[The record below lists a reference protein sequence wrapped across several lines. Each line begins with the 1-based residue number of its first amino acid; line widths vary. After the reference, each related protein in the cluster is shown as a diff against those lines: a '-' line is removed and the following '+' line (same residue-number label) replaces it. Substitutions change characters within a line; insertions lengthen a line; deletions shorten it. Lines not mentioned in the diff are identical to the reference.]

1 MGFQNSMAY
10 AATSRKFAT
19 PADSFVDRLE
29 GARLQIE
36 QRFLDGGAVL
46 ITMTEALAKLVGL
59 LEHIGN
65 SLKEENAEEAT
76 GRLLQ
81 TVDLLHQL
89 PPAEVRRQD
98 CVASIGRTGRLLAE
112 HVLSMEE
119 TLRYLRTF
127 AATAKIAGA
136 RIPDFSSFASEI
148 VERIEFASKEVRA
161 LSLQIRSLEAQIES
175 AAASEDSSLGQ
186 YLDGIPSIAKR
197 LMSNAEEIQVQRRN
211 LSELADSVS
220 GLARKIQNKVAHT
233 LSAMQIGDITRQ
245 RVEHC
250 QAVHS
255 ITEAYLASESP
266 AGLSEADR
274 QRLSEL
280 AMTLN
285 FELLNETTKG
295 FDRETVKIVEN
306 IRSFSGDIRT
316 LLDLYQTMMAQN
328 GDDGKSPINALRG
341 DLSVA
346 RGVVD
351 RIDAAAT
358 GSNRLSEKT
367 SEMVKELTTSILT
380 IQLVRRDIQYMA
392 LNTNLRCGKLGE
404 EGRAINVVAGELR
417 SFAALLDEDAEKILV
432 GLGTLETQSTGLKD
446 WRQATEQGETSGP
459 GVHIDAALL
468 HITEA
473 GAAMDT
479 NVRELRRCGEDMT
492 SQVAEIVNSLDF
504 RAGIGETLAS
514 CTQEAGL
521 ARRSIKN
528 LNGLETPLAALSE
541 RIFKIYT
548 MAAEREIHAAVFGVV
563 APITESGPASA
574 NDDELFADALF

>member
-1 MGFQNSMAY
+1 M
-10 AATSRKFAT
+10 
-19 PADSFVDRLE
+19 
-29 GARLQIE
+29 QIE

-46 ITMTEALAKLVGL
+46 ITVTEALAKLIGL

-65 SLKEENAEEAT
+65 SLKEENAAEAT

-81 TVDLLHQL
+81 TVELLHKL
-89 PPAEVRRQD
+89 PPAEARRQE
-98 CVASIGRTGRLLAE
+98 CVAAISQTGRPLAE

-148 VERIEFASKEVRA
+148 VERIEFAAKEVRA
-161 LSLQIRSLEAQIES
+161 LSVQIHSLEEQIES
-175 AAASEDSSLGQ
+175 AAASEDSSLGH
-186 YLDGIPSIAKR
+186 YLAGIPSIAQR
-197 LMSNAEEIQVQRRN
+197 LVSNADEIQVQRRN
-211 LSELADSVS
+211 LSDLADTVS

-250 QAVHS
+250 QAAHS
-255 ITEAYLASESP
+255 ILETYLGNEASN
-266 AGLSEADR
+266 LSAKDR
-274 QRLSEL
+274 QRLSGL
-280 AMTLN
+280 VTTLI
-285 FELLNETTKG
+285 FELLNETTGG
-295 FDRETVKIVEN
+295 FNRETVKIVEN

-316 LLDLYQTMMAQN
+316 LLDLYQTMMAQS
-328 GDDGKSPINALRG
+328 GEDGKSPINSLRG
-341 DLSVA
+341 DLSAA

-351 RIDAAAT
+351 RIDVAAA
-358 GSNRLSEKT
+358 GANRLSEKT
-367 SEMVKELTTSILT
+367 SEMVKELTTSIQT

-417 SFAALLDEDAEKILV
+417 SFASLLDEDAEKILT
-432 GLGTLETQSTGLKD
+432 GLGKLEMQSAGLKD
-446 WRQATEQGETSGP
+446 WRQTNEPDNASGL
-459 GVHIDAALL
+459 GAHIDAALL

-473 GAAMDT
+473 GTSMDT
-479 NVRELRRCGEDMT
+479 NVKELRRCGEDMT
-492 SQVAEIVNSLDF
+492 SQVAEIVGSLDF

-514 CTQEAGL
+514 CTQEVGF
-521 ARRSIKN
+521 ARGMIVDKS
-528 LNGLETPLAALSE
+528 GLEAPLAVISE

-548 MAAEREIHAAVFGVV
+548 MAAEREIHATVFCVES
-563 APITESGPASA
+563 AAIDSGPASS
-574 NDDELFADALF
+574 DDEDLFADALF

>member
-1 MGFQNSMAY
+1 M
-10 AATSRKFAT
+10 
-19 PADSFVDRLE
+19 
-29 GARLQIE
+29 QIE

-46 ITMTEALAKLVGL
+46 ITVTEALAKLVGL

-65 SLKEENAEEAT
+65 SLKEENAAEAT

-81 TVDLLHQL
+81 TVELLHEL

-255 ITEAYLASESP
+255 ITEVYLASEASD
-266 AGLSEADR
+266 LSAADR
-274 QRLSEL
+274 QRLLEL

-316 LLDLYQTMMAQN
+316 LLDLYQTMMAQS
-328 GDDGKSPINALRG
+328 GDDGRSPINALRG
-341 DLSVA
+341 DLSAA

-358 GSNRLSEKT
+358 GANRLSEKT

-417 SFAALLDEDAEKILV
+417 SFASLLDEDAEKILT
-432 GLGTLETQSTGLKD
+432 GLGTLETQATGLKD
-446 WRQATEQGETSGP
+446 WRQPTEREETPGP
-459 GVHIDAALL
+459 GAHIDAALL

-473 GAAMDT
+473 GASMDT
-479 NVRELRRCGEDMT
+479 NVRELRRCGEEMT

-514 CTQEAGL
+514 CTQEAGQ
-521 ARRSIKN
+521 ARRAVKD
-528 LNGLETPLAALSE
+528 LKGLETPLAGLSE

-548 MAAEREIHAAVFGVV
+548 MAAEREIHADVFGAVTPIAES
-563 APITESGPASA
+563 APALA
-574 NDDELFADALF
+574 NDEELFADALF

>member
-1 MGFQNSMAY
+1 MANRTF
-10 AATSRKFAT
+10 ATSAET
-19 PADSFVDRLE
+19 SVSADSFIDRLE

-46 ITMTEALAKLVGL
+46 ITVTEALTKLVGL

-65 SLKEENAEEAT
+65 SLKEENAAEAT

-98 CVASIGRTGRLLAE
+98 SVAIIGETGRSLGV

-148 VERIEFASKEVRA
+148 VERIEFATKEVRA
-161 LSLQIRSLEAQIES
+161 LSVQIRSLEAQIES
-175 AAASEDSSLGQ
+175 AAAGEDSSLGQ
-186 YLDGIPSIAKR
+186 YLDGIPSIALR
-197 LMSNAEEIQVQRRN
+197 LVSNADEIQVQRRN
-211 LSELADSVS
+211 LSELADTVS

-250 QAVHS
+250 QTAHA
-255 ITEAYLASESP
+255 ITEAYLAAEAP
-266 AGLSEADR
+266 ADLSATDC
-274 QRLSEL
+274 QRLSGL
-280 AMTLN
+280 AMTLI
-285 FELLNETTKG
+285 FELLNETTGG
-295 FDRETVKIVEN
+295 FNRETGKIVEN

-316 LLDLYQTMMAQN
+316 LLGLYQTMMAQS
-328 GDDGKSPINALRG
+328 GEDGKSPINSLRG
-341 DLSVA
+341 DLSAA

-351 RIDAAAT
+351 RIDAAAA
-358 GSNRLSEKT
+358 GANRLSEKT
-367 SEMVKELTTSILT
+367 SEMVKELTTSIQT

-417 SFAALLDEDAEKILV
+417 SFASLLDEDAEKILT
-432 GLGTLETQSTGLKD
+432 GLGKLETQATGLKD
-446 WRQATEQGETSGP
+446 WRQTNEADNASGL
-459 GVHIDAALL
+459 GAHIDAALL

-473 GAAMDT
+473 GASMDM
-479 NVRELRRCGEDMT
+479 NVKELRRCGEDMT
-492 SQVAEIVNSLDF
+492 SQVAEIVSSLDF

-514 CTQEAGL
+514 CTREVGL
-521 ARRSIKN
+521 ARRTN
-528 LNGLETPLAALSE
+528 LDKSGLEAHMAVISE
-541 RIFKIYT
+541 RVFKVYT
-548 MAAEREIHAAVFGVV
+548 MAAEREIHAAIFGMESP
-563 APITESGPASA
+563 AAESGPASS
-574 NDDELFADALF
+574 NDEELFADALF

>member
-1 MGFQNSMAY
+1 M
-10 AATSRKFAT
+10 
-19 PADSFVDRLE
+19 
-29 GARLQIE
+29 QIE
-36 QRFLDGGAVL
+36 QRFLDGGGVL
-46 ITMTEALAKLVGL
+46 ITVTEALAKLVSL

-65 SLKEENAEEAT
+65 SLKEENAAEAT

-81 TVDLLHQL
+81 TVDLLHKL

-98 CVASIGRTGRLLAE
+98 CVGAIGQTGRLLAE

-148 VERIEFASKEVRA
+148 VERIEFAAKEVRA

-175 AAASEDSSLGQ
+175 AAANEDSSLGQ
-186 YLDGIPSIAKR
+186 YLDGIPSIAQR
-197 LMSNAEEIQVQRRN
+197 LISNADEIQVQRRN
-211 LSELADSVS
+211 LSELADTVS

-255 ITEAYLASESP
+255 IMETYLASEAP
-266 AGLSEADR
+266 AALTAVDR

-280 AMTLN
+280 AMTLI
-285 FELLNETTKG
+285 FELLDETTVG
-295 FDRETVKIVEN
+295 FDRETAKIVEN

-316 LLDLYQTMMAQN
+316 LLDLYQTMMAQS
-328 GDDGKSPINALRG
+328 GEDGKSPINSLRG
-341 DLSVA
+341 DLSAA

-358 GSNRLSEKT
+358 GANRLSDKT

-417 SFAALLDEDAEKILV
+417 SFASLLDEDAEKILV
-432 GLGTLETQSTGLKD
+432 GLGTLETQATGLKG
-446 WRQATEQGETSGP
+446 WQENSEQENSSGP
-459 GVHIDAALL
+459 GGHIDAALL
-468 HITEA
+468 HIAEA
-473 GAAMDT
+473 GASMDT
-479 NVRELRRCGEDMT
+479 NVKELRRCGDDMT

-521 ARRSIKN
+521 ARRMMTDM
-528 LNGLETPLAALSE
+528 NGLETPLAAISE

-563 APITESGPASA
+563 SPTVESGPASS
-574 NDDELFADALF
+574 NDEELFADALF

>member
-1 MGFQNSMAY
+1 M
-10 AATSRKFAT
+10 
-19 PADSFVDRLE
+19 
-29 GARLQIE
+29 QIE

-46 ITMTEALAKLVGL
+46 ITVTEALAKLVGL

-65 SLKEENAEEAT
+65 SLKEENAAEAT

-81 TVDLLHQL
+81 TVDLLHEL

-98 CVASIGRTGRLLAE
+98 CVVAIGQTGRLLAE

-148 VERIEFASKEVRA
+148 VERIEFAAKEVRA
-161 LSLQIRSLEAQIES
+161 LSLQIRSLEEQIES
-175 AAASEDSSLGQ
+175 AAANEDSSLGQ
-186 YLDGIPSIAKR
+186 HLVGIPSIAR
-197 LMSNAEEIQVQRRN
+197 NLIANAEEIQVQRRN
-211 LSELADSVS
+211 LSELAVTVS

-250 QAVHS
+250 QAIHS
-255 ITEAYLASESP
+255 ITEAYLAAEAP
-266 AGLSEADR
+266 ATLAASDR
-274 QRLSEL
+274 ERLSEL
-280 AMTLN
+280 AMTLI
-285 FELLNETTKG
+285 FELLSETTGG
-295 FDRETVKIVEN
+295 FDRETAKIVEN

-316 LLDLYQTMMAQN
+316 LLDLYQTMMAQS
-328 GDDGKSPINALRG
+328 GEDGKSPINSLRG
-341 DLSVA
+341 DLSAA

-351 RIDAAAT
+351 RIDAATT
-358 GSNRLSEKT
+358 GANRLSEKT
-367 SEMVKELTTSILT
+367 SEMVKELTTSIQT

-417 SFAALLDEDAEKILV
+417 SFASLLDEDAEKILT
-432 GLGTLETQSTGLKD
+432 GLGKLETQAVGLKG
-446 WRQATEQGETSGP
+446 WRQDTDEENSSGL
-459 GVHIDAALL
+459 GAHIDAALL
-468 HITEA
+468 HISEA
-473 GAAMDT
+473 GVSMDL
-479 NVRELRRCGEDMT
+479 NVKELRRCGDDMT
-492 SQVAEIVNSLDF
+492 SQVAQIVNSLDF

-514 CTQEAGL
+514 CTEEAGR
-521 ARRSIKN
+521 ARRPFADM
-528 LNGLETPLAALSE
+528 NGLEAPLAVISE

-548 MAAEREIHAAVFGVV
+548 MAAEREIHAAIFGVMSPV
-563 APITESGPASA
+563 AESGAAPS
-574 NDDELFADALF
+574 NDEELFADALF

>member
-1 MGFQNSMAY
+1 M
-10 AATSRKFAT
+10 
-19 PADSFVDRLE
+19 
-29 GARLQIE
+29 QIE

-46 ITMTEALAKLVGL
+46 ITVTEALAKLVGL

-65 SLKEENAEEAT
+65 SLKEENATEAT

-81 TVDLLHQL
+81 TVDLLHEL

-98 CVASIGRTGRLLAE
+98 CVVAIGQTGRFLAE

-148 VERIEFASKEVRA
+148 VERIEFAAKEVRA
-161 LSLQIRSLEAQIES
+161 LSLQIRSLEEQIES

-250 QAVHS
+250 QAVHL
-255 ITEAYLASESP
+255 ITETYLASEAP
-266 AGLSEADR
+266 AALTASDR

-280 AMTLN
+280 GMALI
-285 FELLNETTKG
+285 FELLNETRGG
-295 FDRETVKIVEN
+295 FDRETAKIVDN

-316 LLDLYQTMMAQN
+316 LLDLYQTMMAQS
-328 GDDGKSPINALRG
+328 GEDGKSPINSLRS
-341 DLSVA
+341 DLSAA

-351 RIDAAAT
+351 RIDTAAT
-358 GSNRLSEKT
+358 AANRLSEKT

-417 SFAALLDEDAEKILV
+417 SFASLLDEDAEKILT
-432 GLGTLETQSTGLKD
+432 GLGTLETQAAGLKG
-446 WRQATEQGETSGP
+446 WRQNTEQENDSGP
-459 GVHIDAALL
+459 GALIDTALL
-468 HITEA
+468 HLAEA
-473 GAAMDT
+473 GASMDT
-479 NVRELRRCGEDMT
+479 NVKELRRCGDDMT

-514 CTQEAGL
+514 CTQEASR
-521 ARRSIKN
+521 ARRQPADLK
-528 LNGLETPLAALSE
+528 GLEEPLAVISE

-563 APITESGPASA
+563 GPVVMGGAAPS
-574 NDDELFADALF
+574 NDEELFADALF